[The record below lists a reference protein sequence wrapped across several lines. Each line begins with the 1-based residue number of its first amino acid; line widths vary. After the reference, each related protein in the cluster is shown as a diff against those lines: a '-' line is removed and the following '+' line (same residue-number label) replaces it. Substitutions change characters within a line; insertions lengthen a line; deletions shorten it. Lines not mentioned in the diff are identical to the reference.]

1 MQNKK
6 GLTTQQVKQLTQ
18 EGKVNRLPK
27 PEIKSNAQIIFSN
40 VFTLFNLYNIIIASA
55 LVYVKA
61 WTSLFFMGVIISNTF
76 MFIFQEIRSRNLISK
91 LNIIISPKTTVIR
104 DGERLELDNEDIV
117 LGDLVY
123 YEAGNQISA
132 DARIVD
138 GSVEV
143 NESLL
148 TGEVDPVDKTVDAEI
163 LSGSFIV
170 SGACYAE
177 IIHVGKDNY
186 AIKVTSAVKTNR
198 VISSELL
205 KTFKTVTKITSFFII
220 PIGAILL
227 YQGLVLRGQA
237 FDSVIVNT
245 ATALL
250 GMLPQG
256 LVLLTT
262 LVLIGAVLKLGSKKT
277 LVQDLYAIE
286 TLSQSSVLCL
296 DKTGTLTHGVMK
308 VIHVETLDEILY
320 EYMSSYI
327 ENSSDNN
334 ATSTAIK
341 NYFEVIPT
349 QLKAVEQIPFSSARK
364 WAGMNF
370 SNNHSVL
377 VGAPDILLPGTRIPE
392 KVESLRRDGARILL
406 ICESLSPVH
415 KDSSLKGILP
425 LAYIALEDP
434 IRDDAYDAIQFFREN
449 DVTAKV
455 ISGDNVETV
464 AAIARKAGIE
474 NYQNVI
480 DAQSLKTEEDLT
492 EAILNCNVIG
502 RATPNQKLDFVRIL
516 QEHGEK
522 VAMTGDGINDVL
534 ALKNSDCSIA
544 MGEGSDAALHIS
556 QIVVMDG
563 QLSTLVDVVKE
574 GRMVINN
581 ITRSASM
588 YYLRT
593 ILTIFIAIT
602 AVVMNVP
609 FPFIPFQITLTNMF
623 IDGFPSFMLLFQ
635 PSYERPKERILNHVL
650 RHAFPNAMTI
660 ILLWLFLN
668 IWGTHFGLTTEVV
681 QTMMY
686 FINGYVSI
694 GMIYRIYKPLNL
706 YRTTVLIINVIG
718 FGLATKLFWPLL
730 ELQPLSPEHAQFTAI
745 LLIVAIPIVI
755 IIHKLALMYIDYTNT
770 KNI

>member
-27 PEIKSNAQIIFSN
+27 PEIKTNAQIIFSN
-40 VFTLFNLYNIIIASA
+40 VFTLFNLYNIIIAAA

-104 DGERLELDNEDIV
+104 NGERLELDNEEIV

-132 DARIVD
+132 DAKIID

-148 TGEVDPVDKTVDAEI
+148 TGEVDPVDKTVNAEI

-186 AIKVTSAVKTNR
+186 AIKITSAVKTNR

-205 KTFKTVTKITSFFII
+205 KTFKTVTKITSFFIV

-227 YQGLVLRGQA
+227 YQGLVSRGQPL
-237 FDSVIVNT
+237 DTVIVNT
-245 ATALL
+245 STALL

-308 VIHVETLDEILY
+308 VIDVDVHDDILY

-327 ENSSDNN
+327 ENSQDNN
-334 ATSTAIK
+334 ATSLAIK
-341 NYFEVIPT
+341 EHFDVIPT
-349 QLKAVEQIPFSSARK
+349 ELQAVEQISFSSARK

-370 SNNHSVL
+370 SNNHAVL
-377 VGAPDILLPGTRIPE
+377 VGAPDILLPGTRIPQHI
-392 KVESLRRDGARILL
+392 ESLRRDGARILL

-415 KDSSLKGILP
+415 KDSNLKGILP

-474 NYQNVI
+474 NYEMVV
-480 DAQSLKTEEDLT
+480 DAQSLKTEEELT

-668 IWGTHFGLTTEVV
+668 IWGTHFGLTTDVV

-706 YRTTVLIINVIG
+706 YRTAVLIINVIG
-718 FGLATKLFWPLL
+718 FGLATKIFWPLL
-730 ELQPLSPEHAQFTAI
+730 ELQPLSPEHAQFTAV
-745 LLIVAIPIVI
+745 LLIIAIPMVV
-755 IIHKLALMYIDYTNT
+755 IIHKLALMYIDYTNNKT
-770 KNI
+770 A

>member
-1 MQNKK
+1 
-6 GLTTQQVKQLTQ
+6 
-18 EGKVNRLPK
+18 
-27 PEIKSNAQIIFSN
+27 
-40 VFTLFNLYNIIIASA
+40 
-55 LVYVKA
+55 
-61 WTSLFFMGVIISNTF
+61 
-76 MFIFQEIRSRNLISK
+76 
-91 LNIIISPKTTVIR
+91 
-104 DGERLELDNEDIV
+104 
-117 LGDLVY
+117 
-123 YEAGNQISA
+123 
-132 DARIVD
+132 
-138 GSVEV
+138 
-143 NESLL
+143 
-148 TGEVDPVDKTVDAEI
+148 
-163 LSGSFIV
+163 
-170 SGACYAE
+170 
-177 IIHVGKDNY
+177 
-186 AIKVTSAVKTNR
+186 
-198 VISSELL
+198 
-205 KTFKTVTKITSFFII
+205 
-220 PIGAILL
+220 
-227 YQGLVLRGQA
+227 
-237 FDSVIVNT
+237 
-245 ATALL
+245 
-250 GMLPQG
+250 
-256 LVLLTT
+256 
-262 LVLIGAVLKLGSKKT
+262 
-277 LVQDLYAIE
+277 
-286 TLSQSSVLCL
+286 
-296 DKTGTLTHGVMK
+296 
-308 VIHVETLDEILY
+308 
-320 EYMSSYI
+320 
-327 ENSSDNN
+327 
-334 ATSTAIK
+334 
-341 NYFEVIPT
+341 
-349 QLKAVEQIPFSSARK
+349 
-364 WAGMNF
+364 MNF

-474 NYQNVI
+474 NYQNVV

-755 IIHKLALMYIDYTNT
+755 IIHKLDSYVY
-770 KNI
+770 

>member
-308 VIHVETLDEILY
+308 VIHAETLDEILY

-341 NYFEVIPT
+341 DYFEVIPT
-349 QLKAVEQIPFSSARK
+349 QLKACRTDT
-364 WAGMNF
+364 
-370 SNNHSVL
+370 VL
-377 VGAPDILLPGTRIPE
+377 LRE
-392 KVESLRRDGARILL
+392 KVGWNE
-406 ICESLSPVH
+406 
-415 KDSSLKGILP
+415 
-425 LAYIALEDP
+425 
-434 IRDDAYDAIQFFREN
+434 FF
-449 DVTAKV
+449 
-455 ISGDNVETV
+455 
-464 AAIARKAGIE
+464 
-474 NYQNVI
+474 
-480 DAQSLKTEEDLT
+480 
-492 EAILNCNVIG
+492 
-502 RATPNQKLDFVRIL
+502 
-516 QEHGEK
+516 
-522 VAMTGDGINDVL
+522 
-534 ALKNSDCSIA
+534 
-544 MGEGSDAALHIS
+544 
-556 QIVVMDG
+556 
-563 QLSTLVDVVKE
+563 
-574 GRMVINN
+574 
-581 ITRSASM
+581 
-588 YYLRT
+588 
-593 ILTIFIAIT
+593 
-602 AVVMNVP
+602 
-609 FPFIPFQITLTNMF
+609 
-623 IDGFPSFMLLFQ
+623 
-635 PSYERPKERILNHVL
+635 
-650 RHAFPNAMTI
+650 
-660 ILLWLFLN
+660 
-668 IWGTHFGLTTEVV
+668 
-681 QTMMY
+681 
-686 FINGYVSI
+686 
-694 GMIYRIYKPLNL
+694 
-706 YRTTVLIINVIG
+706 
-718 FGLATKLFWPLL
+718 
-730 ELQPLSPEHAQFTAI
+730 
-745 LLIVAIPIVI
+745 
-755 IIHKLALMYIDYTNT
+755 
-770 KNI
+770 